1 MKKKSFEKLIPD
13 DVIKIIFEYVG
24 CLEFTKLNLINKEFN
39 KIYKSLPKKCKI
51 LRYENLTSCSKHING
66 YSHIIEVLNRF
77 HSGIKS
83 SIHFNTIEDMEIAK
97 PYIFELGTISH
108 FCCGGKGVMFINNE
122 SIINV
127 EENEI
132 NLNINEDFPNLVN
145 QLVNF

>member
-1 MKKKSFEKLIPD
+1 MKEKSFEKLIPD
-13 DVIKIIFEYVG
+13 DVVKIIFEYVG
-24 CLEFTKLNLINKEFN
+24 CLQFTQINMISKQLKKIYESLSRKCKCLKYKNLI
-39 KIYKSLPKKCKI
+39 SCKK
-51 LRYENLTSCSKHING
+51 HPNG
-66 YSHIIEVLNRF
+66 YGHIIDVLNSYHVGSKR
-77 HSGIKS
+77 
-83 SIHFNTIEDMEIAK
+83 SIHFDTIEDMEIAK